1 LARSDGRD
9 GKLIPSLV
17 ARFSAVHVN
26 HKRIASGAALI
37 GVLLI
42 VAKLFVAGREVA
54 IAWRFGVS
62 GLVDAYQLSLTI
74 VTWLPMML
82 TNVMTVVLVPRLVQ
96 LQSRPE
102 EQKLFLAELNG
113 SVIAIGIL
121 LAAGVWL
128 AAPAAAALLG
138 SRAEPTTL
146 QLTASISRQI
156 APVALFMIVT
166 GYLSAR
172 LQSNERFAYC
182 VSEAI
187 PAAMIALLVLAPVA
201 ISSES
206 RLVSG
211 AVFGY
216 AMQVA
221 VLGTMLRRGDRSV
234 ALVRLRHRSAEWPS
248 IYRALLVMAAGQL
261 ILTATLPIDQLFAS
275 RLGEGA
281 VATLGYANRI
291 ITLVT
296 SFGVVVLARALLPV
310 LSEAAAAGNH
320 TLGSR
325 QARQWSWLLFGTGL
339 VVGAVG
345 ALAAPAF
352 VSLLFQRGAFSAD
365 DTEAVAELLQ
375 FGMLQLPFYFAGVAL
390 VQWVAATSRYGALLV
405 VACGALV
412 VKILGNLFLVQP
424 LGLEGL
430 MVATAAMYAL
440 SFVLQYI
447 FVARTA

>member
-1 LARSDGRD
+1 M
-9 GKLIPSLV
+9 IPSLV
-17 ARFSAVHVN
+17 ARLSAAHVN

-42 VAKLFVAGREVA
+42 VAKLFAAGREVA
-54 IAWRFGVS
+54 IAWRFGVN

-113 SVIAIGIL
+113 SVIAIGIF
-121 LAAGVWL
+121 LAVGVWL

-138 SRAEPTTL
+138 LRAEPATL

-156 APVALFMIVT
+156 APVALFMILT

-172 LQSNERFAYC
+172 LQSNERFAYS
-182 VSEAI
+182 VTEAI
-187 PAAMIALLVLAPVA
+187 PAAMIALLVLAPFA

-211 AVFGY
+211 VLIGY
-216 AMQVA
+216 ATQVIL
-221 VLGTMLRRGDRSV
+221 LGVMLHRGDRS
-234 ALVRLRHRSAEWPS
+234 ATFVRLRHRSSEWPS

-261 ILTATLPIDQLFAS
+261 VLTATLPIDQLFAS
-275 RLGEGA
+275 GLGEGA

-296 SFGVVVLARALLPV
+296 SFGVVVLARALLPI
-310 LSEAAAAGNH
+310 LSRTAAAGNH
-320 TLGSR
+320 ALGSR
-325 QARQWSWLLFGTGL
+325 QARQWSWLLFGAG
-339 VVGAVG
+339 VAIGAVG
-345 ALAAPAF
+345 ALMAPLF
-352 VSLLFQRGAFSAD
+352 ISLLFQRGAFTSG
-365 DTEAVAELLQ
+365 DTEAVARLLQ
-375 FGMLQLPFYFAGVAL
+375 FGMLQLPFYFAGLAL
-390 VQWVAATSRYGALLV
+390 VQWVAAIGRYGVLLV
-405 VACGALV
+405 VACAALI
-412 VKILGNLFLVQP
+412 VKFLANLFLVQP

-440 SFVLQYI
+440 SFALQYI
-447 FVARTA
+447 FVVRTE